1 MFYQLQTQAPVKN
14 NPNILFNPLL
24 QLPCSPQEWSVLE
37 VECSVGT
44 RRTRQNFTGEE
55 IFKRTA

>member
-14 NPNILFNPLL
+14 NLNIVLNPML
-24 QLPCSPQEWSVLE
+24 QLPCSPQEWSALE

-55 IFKRTA
+55 IFQWTA